1 MIFII
6 SIIIV
11 FLLSL
16 ALSLILYAKKDYGTR
31 RTFIFP
37 SVDEEGDDFIYQM
50 KLKKIEVPAFKGKLS
65 QADCMVALRTNFFG
79 DAKYMQYQEAKSDI
93 IIEELDKRSKLYD
106 VYKRVQQAQVSR
118 RKK

>member
-1 MIFII
+1 
-6 SIIIV
+6 
-11 FLLSL
+11 
-16 ALSLILYAKKDYGTR
+16 
-31 RTFIFP
+31 
-37 SVDEEGDDFIYQM
+37 
-50 KLKKIEVPAFKGKLS
+50 
-65 QADCMVALRTNFFG
+65 MVALRTNFFG